1 MPTQMKELNSK
12 WRYYEGTTSAKT
24 ILADLAKVMCLGVKD
39 KNGEVIVERNWD
51 IEYPLVNTDATGY
64 EAPVD
69 INNLSPK
76 EFTAKI
82 NNQLEQITNRVILRT
97 TTDAQIDVEKQIDDL
112 DVEDDLNVEHLT
124 EYVEFY
130 KPEYLVN
137 PEKYSPETER
147 IGILPIT
154 KIYNEQ
160 NLDTDDYIA
169 TEFKNG
175 LVFNNHYIL
184 IRVFDNIVKTYNKY
198 GKVIDINPLEE
209 VRDEFTN
216 NIIETKCHISEWAKL
231 SWYQDFSEI
240 SRDLN
245 DADPGTDNMLDGI
258 EFVALNTPGLNS
270 ETRFRFYMNTNNNRT
285 VIVLKGNESIEF
297 TKNNMSKHLISFAY
311 IGRIKSMEGSIND
324 TIGNFA
330 LTTSSSTEPCSTN
343 QKIMSTRYTDIN
355 DEESFIDNKIQEA
368 KNAVGIS
375 DGTKIRYTLN
385 LLYSYDPNTFEVV
398 LNLKNGTRSILNKK
412 MYTVNKNILEF
423 VNPPEEGA
431 IIRCRAVFK
440 IPTVN
445 TINGVIRD
453 DFGNVVKIIKPNK
466 YGQNTATCVTD
477 IGMNNTRSKAYWQ
490 THKIMFNTT
499 EEYMSKENFGKSA
512 YTDEYYGDEIKV
524 VHPNDGLRGKLES
537 ILITD
542 KSSLYTLDEL
552 VENRDF
558 NKKPNDIE
566 STYKYFLITA
576 DYSFLASGP
585 NSQSGIGLLTNIRYP
600 DPKDTDEAL
609 QRVYDDLYIGRI
621 SLVTSNISL
630 PVKSLYSSKISW
642 ESDNSKFINITNNTP
657 TDGGS
662 DYITAIVVRPEQEE
676 ENEKVKLTA
685 TISID
690 DKSIKKEF
698 NCTVIKKGITELQ
711 AVTKDKSWLDL
722 AKENELE
729 NSASDAEIPILEN
742 VKTDLILPVLG
753 EYGSLIQWTIDDDS
767 KDKDSIEIKEGNQF
781 PNGIITR
788 PSPGGEIKEVT
799 LIAQI
804 IKGNE
809 KENKKFIIKIMPWT
823 YAEIISAQSDAMTF
837 ESIANGNKDANSI
850 ETDLL
855 LETEG
860 FMGTKIDWISS
871 LPEYISNTGKV
882 NRPPYSKENQSVI
895 LTAQILRGDNTE
907 EDKKLKLFELLV
919 LKAKQTNEEM
929 LEEFTLLLEIK
940 DYLSDIDKQNFL
952 TKGIVDNIALPKGYG
967 EKGISISWK
976 SSNEEI
982 ISNEGYLKPS
992 QERVLITLT
1001 AKISINNEEDTK
1013 TKEFQVWV
1021 AQKNET
1027 NKGE

>member
-24 ILADLAKVMCLGVKD
+24 ILADLAKVMCLGVTD

-76 EFTAKI
+76 EFIAKI
-82 NNQLEQITNRVILRT
+82 NNQLEQVTNRVILRT

-130 KPEYLVN
+130 KPDYLVN
-137 PEKYSPETER
+137 SEKYSPETER

-240 SRDLN
+240 SRDIN
-245 DADPGTDNMLDGI
+245 DADPGADNMLDGI

-343 QKIMSTRYTDIN
+343 QKIISTRYTNIN

-368 KNAVGIS
+368 KNAIGIS

-398 LNLKNGTRSILNKK
+398 LNFKNGTRSILNKK

-453 DFGNVVKIIKPNK
+453 DFGNVVKVIKPNK

-537 ILITD
+537 VLITD

-630 PVKSLYSSKISW
+630 PIKSLYDSKISW
-642 ESDNSKFINITNNTP
+642 ESDNSKFINITNDTP
-657 TDGGS
+657 TDS
-662 DYITAIVVRPEQEE
+662 NYITAVVVRPEQEE
-676 ENEKVKLTA
+676 ENEKVKLIA

-698 NCTVIKKGITELQ
+698 NCTVIKKGITDLQ
-711 AVTKDKSWLDL
+711 AVTKDKNWLDL

-729 NSASDAEIPILEN
+729 NSASGTEIPILEN

-753 EYGSLIQWTIDDDS
+753 EYGSLIQWIIDDDS
-767 KDKDSIEIKEGNQF
+767 KDKDAIEIKEGNQF

-788 PSPGGEIKEVT
+788 PAPGGEIKEIT
-799 LIAQI
+799 LMAQI
-804 IKGNE
+804 IKGTE

-860 FMGTKIDWISS
+860 FMGTKIEWTSN
-871 LPEYISNTGKV
+871 LPNYISNNGKV
-882 NRPPYSKENQSVI
+882 NRPKYNLKDQKVSLE
-895 LTAQILRGDNTE
+895 AQIFGKEGMTQDSKIKTFELIVLRAPQTDQEIVDEFIEKLTLENYLSPQDEGKDIINEPITAKLNLPE
-907 EDKKLKLFELLV
+907 FIEDKSITIVWTSMDNGIINGKGEV
-919 LKAKQTNEEM
+919 
-929 LEEFTLLLEIK
+929 TL
-940 DYLSDIDKQNFL
+940 
-952 TKGIVDNIALPKGYG
+952 
-967 EKGISISWK
+967 
-976 SSNEEI
+976 SSE
-982 ISNEGYLKPS
+982 SKT
-992 QERVLITLT
+992 VTLT
-1001 AKISINNEEDTK
+1001 ANVSKGEAKGRKSFNVT
-1013 TKEFQVWV
+1013 V
-1021 AQKNET
+1021 AQA
-1027 NKGE
+1027 

>member
-24 ILADLAKVMCLGVKD
+24 ILADLAKVMCLGVTD

-76 EFTAKI
+76 EFIAKI
-82 NNQLEQITNRVILRT
+82 NNQLEQVTNRVILRT

-130 KPEYLVN
+130 KPDYLVN
-137 PEKYSPETER
+137 SEKYSPETER

-240 SRDLN
+240 SRDIN
-245 DADPGTDNMLDGI
+245 DADPGADNMLDGI

-343 QKIMSTRYTDIN
+343 QKIISTRYTNIN

-368 KNAVGIS
+368 KNAIGIS

-398 LNLKNGTRSILNKK
+398 LNFKNGTRSILNKK

-453 DFGNVVKIIKPNK
+453 DFGNVVKVIKPNK

-537 ILITD
+537 VLITD

-630 PVKSLYSSKISW
+630 PIKSLYDSKISW
-642 ESDNSKFINITNNTP
+642 ESDNSKFINITNDTP
-657 TDGGS
+657 TDS
-662 DYITAIVVRPEQEE
+662 NYITAVVVRPEQEE
-676 ENEKVKLTA
+676 ENEKVKLIA

-698 NCTVIKKGITELQ
+698 NCTVIKKGITDLQ
-711 AVTKDKSWLDL
+711 AVTKDKNWLDL

-729 NSASDAEIPILEN
+729 NSASGTEIPILEN

-753 EYGSLIQWTIDDDS
+753 EYGSLIQWIIDDDS
-767 KDKDSIEIKEGNQF
+767 KDKDAIEIKEGNQF

-788 PSPGGEIKEVT
+788 PAPGGEIKEIT
-799 LIAQI
+799 LMAQI
-804 IKGNE
+804 IKGTE

-860 FMGTKIDWISS
+860 FMGTKIEWTSD
-871 LPEYISNTGKV
+871 LPDYISNDGKV
-882 NRPPYSKENQSVI
+882 NRPRYGLGSQKVS
-895 LTAQILRGDNTE
+895 LKAQIFGKEGMIQDSKIKTFELMVLRAPQTDQEIVDEFIEKLTLENYLSPQDKGKDIINEPITSKLDLPE
-907 EDKKLKLFELLV
+907 FIEDKSITIVWTSTDNGVINGKGEV
-919 LKAKQTNEEM
+919 
-929 LEEFTLLLEIK
+929 TL
-940 DYLSDIDKQNFL
+940 
-952 TKGIVDNIALPKGYG
+952 
-967 EKGISISWK
+967 
-976 SSNEEI
+976 SSE
-982 ISNEGYLKPS
+982 SKT
-992 QERVLITLT
+992 VTLT
-1001 AKISINNEEDTK
+1001 ANVSKGEAKGRKSFNVT
-1013 TKEFQVWV
+1013 V
-1021 AQKNET
+1021 AQA
-1027 NKGE
+1027 

>member
-24 ILADLAKVMCLGVKD
+24 ILADLAKVMCLGVTD

-76 EFTAKI
+76 EFIAKI
-82 NNQLEQITNRVILRT
+82 NNQLEQVTNRVILRT

-130 KPEYLVN
+130 KPDYLVN
-137 PEKYSPETER
+137 SEKYSPETER

-240 SRDLN
+240 SRDIN
-245 DADPGTDNMLDGI
+245 DADPGADNMLDGI

-343 QKIMSTRYTDIN
+343 QKIISTRYTNIN

-368 KNAVGIS
+368 KNAIGIS

-398 LNLKNGTRSILNKK
+398 LNFKNGTRSILNKK

-453 DFGNVVKIIKPNK
+453 DFGNVVKVIKPNK

-537 ILITD
+537 VLITD

-630 PVKSLYSSKISW
+630 PIKSLYDSKISW
-642 ESDNSKFINITNNTP
+642 ESDNSKFINITNDTP
-657 TDGGS
+657 TDS
-662 DYITAIVVRPEQEE
+662 NYITAVVVRPEQEE
-676 ENEKVKLTA
+676 ENEKVKLIA

-698 NCTVIKKGITELQ
+698 NCTVIKKGITDLQ
-711 AVTKDKSWLDL
+711 AVTKDKNWLDL

-729 NSASDAEIPILEN
+729 NSASGTEIPILEN

-753 EYGSLIQWTIDDDS
+753 EYGSLIQWIIDDDS
-767 KDKDSIEIKEGNQF
+767 KDKDAIEIKEGNQF

-788 PSPGGEIKEVT
+788 PAPGGEIKEIT
-799 LIAQI
+799 LMAQI
-804 IKGNE
+804 IKGTE

-860 FMGTKIDWISS
+860 FMGTKIEWTSN
-871 LPEYISNTGKV
+871 LPNYISNNGKV
-882 NRPPYSKENQSVI
+882 NRPKYNLKDQKVSLEAQIFGKEGMTQDSKIKTFELIVLRAPQTDQEIVDEFIEKLTLENYLSPQDEGKDIINEPITAKLNLPEFIEDKSITIVWTSSNNEIINSNGEVI
-895 LTAQILRGDNTE
+895 LSSQS
-907 EDKKLKLFELLV
+907 
-919 LKAKQTNEEM
+919 KA
-929 LEEFTLLLEIK
+929 
-940 DYLSDIDKQNFL
+940 
-952 TKGIVDNIALPKGYG
+952 V
-967 EKGISISWK
+967 
-976 SSNEEI
+976 
-982 ISNEGYLKPS
+982 
-992 QERVLITLT
+992 TLT
-1001 AKISINNEEDTK
+1001 ANVSKGEAKGRKSFNVT
-1013 TKEFQVWV
+1013 V
-1021 AQKNET
+1021 AQA
-1027 NKGE
+1027 